1 MILNNQIQIESDSA
15 TNEIVITDL
24 NGIKNQPTEIF
35 RIPASLDEFQAVYQ
49 TPDSLILRQREKDI
63 NIQIQRGYVEIL
75 DKGGKTFL
83 PEAVKKQNTSL
94 PYRSLAYYDNATK
107 EWLHAAYVLERK
119 NSVGSICNIPETTR
133 NLMYFQTKTGKTAS
147 TPCVFSIQKQELNGN
162 PSFRIQ
168 YPDKTYELKTN
179 SRCILDSGEEITW
192 VDGVEKRRTLSLPE
206 INKVYA
212 NRPHTDIQ
220 EQYKLSYVVGYT
232 TRPLSPEQRRANA
245 SAALRKRELSP
256 YKEMIPGIRTL
267 ESETQYLRPLNVELL
282 RKRSRIR
289 KLLSWL
295 GIVSFL
301 GGKGNR
307 GSRTSIVSQKLSQK
321 KLGKERNSR

>member
-94 PYRSLAYYDNATK
+94 PYKSLAYYDNATK
-107 EWLHAAYVLERK
+107 EWLHAAYVLERE
-119 NSVGSICNIPETTR
+119 NSVGSICHVPKTIR

-147 TPCVFSIQKQELNGN
+147 TSCVFSVQKQELNGN

-168 YPDKTYELKTN
+168 YPDKTYELKTD
-179 SRCILDSGEEITW
+179 SRCTLDSGEEITW
-192 VDGVEKRRTLSLPE
+192 VDGVEKRRPLSLPE
-206 INKVYA
+206 INEVYA

-220 EQYKLSYVVGYT
+220 EQHKFSYLVGYT
-232 TRPLSPEQRRANA
+232 TRHLSPEQRRANA
-245 SAALRKRELSP
+245 SAALRKTYP
-256 YKEMIPGIRTL
+256 YKEMVSSIWDFDGKI
-267 ESETQYLRPLNVELL
+267 QYLQ
-282 RKRSRIR
+282 KGSRIR

-295 GIVSFL
+295 GIIGFL
-301 GGKGNR
+301 EGKDNR
-307 GSRTSIVSQKLSQK
+307 GSRASIVSQKLSQK
-321 KLGKERNSR
+321 KLERKSNSR